1 MCWDT
6 DEVKPLN
13 FIRVNKVN
21 RKCAMEGFPI
31 LGYPGVIWLTLIVLF
46 DNAIIWLMWAYI
58 YKYEGTILI
67 IEVLGENNGG
77 LY

>member
-13 FIRVNKVN
+13 FVRVNKVN
-21 RKCAMEGFPI
+21 RKCALEGVPI
-31 LGYPGVIWLTLIVLF
+31 LGNLGLIWLALIILL
-46 DNAIIWLMWAYI
+46 DNAIIWLYKAYI
-58 YKYEGTILI
+58 YKYEGIILI
-67 IEVLGENNGG
+67 IEVLGENNVG